1 MSQVSQAEAAA
12 SGGSARGNKDGANQ
26 QASGERF
33 TPLLTREGHT
43 FSLMR
48 TDKHGPRMFSA
59 ICLPGW
65 KQR

>member
-1 MSQVSQAEAAA
+1 MSQVSQIEAASKA
-12 SGGSARGNKDGANQ
+12 SARGGKDGAVT
-26 QASGERF
+26 QAPGERF
-33 TPLLTREGHT
+33 TPLLTREGYT

-48 TDKHGPRMFSA
+48 TDEHGPRMFSA